1 MNDTQSMDV
10 INQIRSKVDIVDI
23 ISEYLPLTQR
33 GKNFFG
39 VCPFH
44 DDTHPSMSVSREK
57 QIYKCFSCGASGN
70 VFNFIMDYEHV
81 SFREALVILANKT
94 GIDIGNVHVKKE
106 NNKYE
111 EFYKVYDLALKFF
124 QNNINTAQG
133 KQAKEYLEQRQ
144 IDESIIKEF
153 SIGLALSSRDSL
165 LTLLTKKKYSNE
177 LLNELGLTVNNY
189 DNFIDRIIFP
199 LWDVNGRVVGFS
211 GRIYHPNSNQN
222 KYVNTKET
230 PIFKKGQTIYNYHRA
245 REYARRD
252 KSIIVMEGF
261 MDVIR
266 AYTIGVKNVV
276 ALMGTAMTKEQIQ
289 LIKRLSNQVILCFD
303 GDDAGRKATLTNGE
317 LLVKAGVTK
326 IKVIALENNEDP
338 DTYIIKNKGEKFK
351 TLIENAMNYSDY
363 KINSLKIGINFNSDI
378 EKSNYINQV
387 IKEASTIK
395 DEIRVEI
402 LLKNLAKEFD
412 LSYNTLEKRL
422 MEFKSDEEKKQEKID
437 IPKVEKPKHNKYEKA
452 TYEYLYYMLVNEKA
466 IIYYDRENIFF
477 PIEKAR
483 FLASEI
489 SYYYKKYGRIT
500 IADFYTYLQDKKDLL
515 ALLNIVLTYDK
526 KELINQEDIE
536 ALAKVIREYNVV
548 QEIKRLKEKMKNVI
562 DPLEKAKIADE
573 IRKLKIG
580 SV

>member
-1 MNDTQSMDV
+1 MNDTSSIDV
-10 INQIRSKVDIVDI
+10 INQIRNKVDIVDI
-23 ISEYLPLTQR
+23 ISDYLPLTQR

-44 DDTHPSMSVSREK
+44 DDTNPSMSVSREK

-70 VFNFIMDYEHV
+70 VFNFLMDYEHI
-81 SFREALVILANKT
+81 SFREALSLLSEKT
-94 GIDIGNVHVKKE
+94 GIDIGKVQVKKE
-106 NNKYE
+106 KNKYE
-111 EFYKVYDLALKFF
+111 EFYTIYDLALKYF
-124 QNNINTAQG
+124 QNNINTVQG
-133 KQAKEYLEQRQ
+133 KQAKEYLKNRKINE
-144 IDESIIKEF
+144 EVIKEF
-153 SIGLALSSRDSL
+153 RIGLSLSIRDGL
-165 LTLLTKKKYSNE
+165 LSLLTKKKYNNK
-177 LLNELGLTVNNY
+177 LLNDLGLTVNNY

-199 LWDVNGRVVGFS
+199 LWDANGRTVGFS
-211 GRIYHPNSNQN
+211 GRIYHPSSNQN

-245 REYARRD
+245 REYARKD
-252 KSIIVMEGF
+252 KCILVMEGF

-289 LIKRLSNQVILCFD
+289 LIKHLSNHVILCFD
-303 GDDAGRKATLTNGE
+303 GDDAGRKATLANGD
-317 LLVKAGVTK
+317 LLVKAGVNN
-326 IKVIALENNEDP
+326 IKVIALENNDDP
-338 DTYIIKNKGEKFK
+338 DTYIIKNGEDKFK
-351 TLIENAMNYSDY
+351 ALIENAINYSDY
-363 KINSLKIGINFNSDI
+363 KINSLKKGINFNSDI
-378 EKSNYINQV
+378 EKSVYINNV
-387 IKEASTIK
+387 IQEASTIK

-402 LLKNLAKEFD
+402 ILKNLAKEFD

-422 MEFKSDEEKKQEKID
+422 LEFTTKEKKTPIVYEQK
-437 IPKVEKPKHNKYEKA
+437 EKPKKCNKYEKA
-452 TYEYLYYMLVNEKA
+452 TYEYLYYMLVENQA

-483 FLASEI
+483 YLASEI
-489 SYYYKKYGRIT
+489 SYYYKKFGRIN
-500 IADFYTYLQDKKDLL
+500 IADFYTYLQDKKELL
-515 ALLNIVLTYDK
+515 EILNIVLTYDVKETIK
-526 KELINQEDIE
+526 KEDIT

-548 QEIKRLKEKMKNVI
+548 QKVKSLKEKMKDVI

>member
-1 MNDTQSMDV
+1 MNDTSSIDV
-10 INQIRSKVDIVDI
+10 INQIRNKVDIVDI
-23 ISEYLPLTQR
+23 ISDYLPLTQR

-44 DDTHPSMSVSREK
+44 DDTNPSMSVSREK

-70 VFNFIMDYEHV
+70 VFNFLMDYEHI
-81 SFREALVILANKT
+81 SFREALSLLSEKT
-94 GIDIGNVHVKKE
+94 GIDIGKVQVKKE
-106 NNKYE
+106 KNKYE
-111 EFYKVYDLALKFF
+111 EFYTIYDLALKYF
-124 QNNINTAQG
+124 QNNINTVQG
-133 KQAKEYLEQRQ
+133 KQAKEYLKNRKINE
-144 IDESIIKEF
+144 EVIKEF
-153 SIGLALSSRDSL
+153 RIGLSLSIRDGL
-165 LTLLTKKKYSNE
+165 LSLLTKKKYNNK
-177 LLNELGLTVNNY
+177 LLNDLGLTVNNY

-199 LWDVNGRVVGFS
+199 LWDANGRTVGFS
-211 GRIYHPNSNQN
+211 GRIYHPSSNQN

-245 REYARRD
+245 REYARKD
-252 KSIIVMEGF
+252 KCILVMEGF

-289 LIKRLSNQVILCFD
+289 LIKHLSNHVILCFD
-303 GDDAGRKATLTNGE
+303 GDDAGRKATLANGD
-317 LLVKAGVTK
+317 LLVKAGVNN
-326 IKVIALENNEDP
+326 IKVIALENNDDP
-338 DTYIIKNKGEKFK
+338 DTYIIKNGEDKFK
-351 TLIENAMNYSDY
+351 ALIENAINYSDY
-363 KINSLKIGINFNSDI
+363 KINSLKKGINFNSDI
-378 EKSNYINQV
+378 EKSAYINNV
-387 IKEASTIK
+387 IQEASTIK

-402 LLKNLAKEFD
+402 ILKNLAKEFD

-422 MEFKSDEEKKQEKID
+422 LEFTTKEKKTPIVYEQKEKT
-437 IPKVEKPKHNKYEKA
+437 KKRNKYEKA
-452 TYEYLYYMLVNEKA
+452 TYEYLYYMLVENQA

-483 FLASEI
+483 YLASEI
-489 SYYYKKYGRIT
+489 SYYYKKFGRIN
-500 IADFYTYLQDKKDLL
+500 IADFYTYLQDKKELL
-515 ALLNIVLTYDK
+515 EILNIVLTYDVKETIK
-526 KELINQEDIE
+526 KEDIT

-548 QEIKRLKEKMKNVI
+548 QKVKSLKEKMKDVI